1 MFHQVALPDVVPDFL
16 AVAGFAVDR
25 MMSSRAGNR
34 NMLSFAPHLHG
45 YRTILTAPQQ
55 KSNGRALH
63 TPLRFNY
70 ACVTESS

>member
-34 NMLSFAPHLHG
+34 NMLSFASH
-45 YRTILTAPQQ
+45 YTVIA
-55 KSNGRALH
+55 
-63 TPLRFNY
+63 RF
-70 ACVTESS
+70 